1 MTPKHFLSGNASFLS
16 LSSPAMTSS
25 PAAQTGA
32 FSSPVGYF
40 PHVVKFAVN
49 IEEQDE
55 TFFVQDIP
63 GRGKGIVA
71 ARSVKRGEFL
81 FSEPPLFTL
90 PPSPTNSNILGALA
104 KCTREE
110 QRQYFALANSYRKQL
125 LPALA
130 IWETNFLLLGNG
142 NNAKTLPQQPA
153 QDLAGI
159 FLLAS
164 RFNSSCIPNVSKAW
178 DELRNVMVFRT
189 LRDIAEGEE
198 LCFNYCDVLE
208 TQQERKRVLS
218 SEFGFE
224 CACPACCLQ
233 GEEAVES
240 DRRRISIL
248 RLFDEVG
255 RCGNEPTL
263 GIRKVCIMNLL
274 LLCSHTKCN
283 LVKIKLALRMLKE
296 ESLIHY
302 EASFCYD
309 AFQFCVL
316 VSALAPPHFPADA
329 DVRHPGIRLYQRK
342 GVDTEGLGGLV
353 HNVRPRQ

>member
-1 MTPKHFLSGNASFLS
+1 MTTAPT
-16 LSSPAMTSS
+16 P
-25 PAAQTGA
+25 PQTGA
-32 FSSPVGYF
+32 FSNYVGYV

-49 IEEQDE
+49 IEEQEE
-55 TFFVQDIP
+55 TFFVQDVP
-63 GRGKGIVA
+63 DKGKGIVA
-71 ARSVKRGEFL
+71 ARSIRRGEFL

-90 PPSPTNSNILGALA
+90 TPSPTNSTILGALS

-142 NNAKTLPQQPA
+142 NSPKTIPQPA

-164 RFNSSCIPNVSKAW
+164 RFNSSCIPNVSKSW
-178 DELRNVMVFRT
+178 DEIRNVMVFRT
-189 LRDIAEGEE
+189 LRDIREGEE
-198 LCFNYCDVLE
+198 LCFNYCDVLA
-208 TQQERKRVLS
+208 TQEERKRTLS
-218 SEFGFE
+218 DEFGFE
-224 CACPACCLQ
+224 CTCPACLLE
-233 GEEAVES
+233 GERVVES
-240 DRRRISIL
+240 DRRRTSIL
-248 RLFDEVG
+248 RLFEEVG

-263 GIRKVCIMNLL
+263 GIRKVSMTPRSTPQLTTK
-274 LLCSHTKCN
+274 HTQ
-283 LVKIKLALRMLKE
+283 IKLALRMLKE

-316 VSALAPPHFPADA
+316 VSLAALS
-329 DVRHPGIRLYQRK
+329 
-342 GVDTEGLGGLV
+342 LGSLL
-353 HNVRPRQ
+353 N

>member
-1 MTPKHFLSGNASFLS
+1 
-16 LSSPAMTSS
+16 MTSP
-25 PAAQTGA
+25 PAAHT
-32 FSSPVGYF
+32 
-40 PHVVKFAVN
+40 
-49 IEEQDE
+49 EEQGE
-55 TFFVQDIP
+55 TLLVQDVP

-71 ARSVKRGEFL
+71 VRSVKKGEFL

-90 PPSPTNSNILGALA
+90 PPSPTNSNILGALS
-104 KCTREE
+104 KCTREQ
-110 QRQYFALANSYRKQL
+110 QRQYFTLANSYGKQL

-142 NNAKTLPQQPA
+142 NSAKIIPQPA

-164 RFNSSCIPNVSKAW
+164 RFNSSCTPNVSKSW
-178 DELRNVMVFRT
+178 DELRSVMVFRT

-208 TQQERKRVLS
+208 TQQERRRVLS
-218 SEFGFE
+218 SEFGFD

-233 GEEAVES
+233 GDDAAES
-240 DRRRISIL
+240 DRRRISVL

-263 GIRKVCIMNLL
+263 GIRK
-274 LLCSHTKCN
+274 
-283 LVKIKLALRMLKE
+283 IKLALQMLKE

-316 VSALAPPHFPADA
+316 VSDFVNAKAWIRKAWEVSCITSGPDSNAARMFKVYWANPRSHTLAAVLPKTTLSGPD
-329 DVRHPGIRLYQRK
+329 
-342 GVDTEGLGGLV
+342 
-353 HNVRPRQ
+353 